1 MTDTQELSRKDAD
14 PTKLF
19 KKGGEEKYRIY
30 LTWRNSHDPPAVPLF
45 HRSNGTVL
53 LTEQAN
59 QLLASCSKGG
69 MYLYVME
76 LSVGDLR
83 LPLYIGKSNAP
94 SSRWRGGHVR
104 QLNTASKGSY
114 VSWRR
119 VLSELSDPINLYVLH
134 ETDIWQPPLAG
145 FPCSVGA
152 VEYQLVSLASDFC
165 AVLLNSE
172 GKAR

>member
-1 MTDTQELSRKDAD
+1 V
-14 PTKLF
+14 
-19 KKGGEEKYRIY
+19 GEEKYRICR
-30 LTWRNSHDPPAVPLF
+30 TWRDFHKPQAVPLF
-45 HRSNGTVL
+45 YRRDGTVL
-53 LTEQAN
+53 LTEQVD

-69 MYLYVME
+69 TYLYVME
-76 LSVGDLR
+76 LSAENLH

-104 QLNTASKGSY
+104 QLNTAPKGSY

-119 VLSELSDPINLYVLH
+119 TLSELSDPINLYVLH
-134 ETDIWQPPLAG
+134 ETDIRQPPLAG

-165 AVLLNSE
+165 VVLLNSE